1 MPALLT
7 YLPCTGSA
15 FGGRCLMIAIIGML
29 AGYSCL
35 PGSWLHDPWLILSSL
50 VCARFLSFPVS
61 RSFWPVWTFLGWMTL
76 RSVFSAG
83 NEWALG
89 LAGVSLLVLAL
100 MLFSRTAQNP
110 SMMASVGVWTG
121 HLTALAALISIG
133 WHLRQWGVNFE
144 DHRLQNLLVY
154 GGLNPV
160 CTGLLFG
167 FSGLWLCALPLSRF
181 TTLSAL
187 ILMTAAFC
195 SGSRGAM
202 LSLLVGHGV
211 LLAAHGL
218 RRGWR
223 PLLVLAVSALLFS
236 LSGMAV
242 ERPPEAAA
250 SSATGI
256 SQPWE
261 RAIHRPN
268 DGRRAIYVAGWRSIE
283 TSLDGWIGI
292 GEWSTKDRW
301 KRFLPSDPWGL
312 SGHLHSV
319 FLATL
324 VHGGVIGLGLLLALI
339 GHAARH
345 AWARLR
351 EGDALWPCLF
361 SYGLMA
367 LVFDGESLG
376 YLLTLP
382 RFETPLFWLPV
393 MQLLTSRAALMD
405 RPA

>member
-15 FGGRCLMIAIIGML
+15 FGGRCLMIAIIGVL

-35 PGSWLHDPWLILSSL
+35 PNPWYHDGWLILSSM
-50 VCARFLSFPVS
+50 VCVRFLSFPVS
-61 RSFWPVWTFLGWMTL
+61 RTFWPVGAFLGWMTL

-83 NEWALG
+83 NELAGG
-89 LAGVSLLVLAL
+89 LAGVGLLLLAL
-100 MLFSRTAQNP
+100 MLFSKAAQRP
-110 SMMASVGVWTG
+110 SLMASIGIWTG

-144 DHRLQNLLVY
+144 DYRLQNLLVY

-181 TTLSAL
+181 TMLSAL
-187 ILMTAAFC
+187 ILTTAAFC

-202 LSLLVGHGV
+202 LSLLAGHLV
-211 LLAAHGL
+211 LLAAHGF

-236 LSGMAV
+236 FSGMVV
-242 ERPPEAAA
+242 ERPPEAVA
-250 SSATGI
+250 SSAMGI

-268 DGRRAIYVAGWRSIE
+268 DGRKAIYAAGWRSME
-283 TSLDGWIGI
+283 TTRDTWIGI
-292 GEWSTKDRW
+292 GQWGTKDRW
-301 KRFLPSDPWGL
+301 KRFLPADPWNL

-319 FLATL
+319 FVATI
-324 VHGGVIGLGLLLALI
+324 VHGGVIGLGLLLVLV
-339 GHAARH
+339 GHAASR
-345 AWARLR
+345 AWAMLR
-351 EGDALWPCLF
+351 KGDALWPCLF
-361 SYGLMA
+361 AYGLMA

-393 MQLLTSRAALMD
+393 TQLLVRTASLEE
-405 RPA
+405 

>member
-7 YLPCTGSA
+7 YLPCTSSA
-15 FGGRCLMIAIIGML
+15 FGGRCLMIAIIGVL

-35 PGSWLHDPWLILSSL
+35 PNPWFHNGWLILSSL
-50 VCARFLSFPVS
+50 VCARFLGFPVS
-61 RSFWPVWTFLGWMTL
+61 RCFWPVGAFLGWMTL

-83 NEWALG
+83 SELG
-89 LAGVSLLVLAL
+89 AGLEGVGLLLLAM
-100 MLFSRTAQNP
+100 MLFARAAQRP
-110 SMMASVGVWTG
+110 SWMTSVGVWTG

-133 WHLRQWGVNFE
+133 WHLRQFGVNFE
-144 DHRLQNLLVY
+144 DHRLENLLVY

-187 ILMTAAFC
+187 ILTTAAFG

-211 LLAAHGL
+211 LLAVHGL

-223 PLLVLAVSALLFS
+223 PLGVLAVSALLFS
-236 LSGMAV
+236 FSGLAV
-242 ERPPEAAA
+242 KRPSAAVA
-250 SSATGI
+250 SSGAGI
-256 SQPWE
+256 YQPWT
-261 RAIHRPN
+261 RAINRPTG
-268 DGRRAIYVAGWRSIE
+268 GRKVIYAAGWRSME
-283 TSLDGWIGI
+283 KTRESWIGI
-292 GEWSTKDRW
+292 GQWGTKDRW
-301 KRFLPSDPWGL
+301 KRFLPPDPSNL

-319 FLATL
+319 FVATF
-324 VHGGVIGLGLLLALI
+324 VHGGVIGLGLLLVLL
-339 GHAARH
+339 GHTASRS
-345 AWARLR
+345 WARLR

-361 SYGLMA
+361 AYGLMA

-382 RFETPLFWLPV
+382 RFETLLFWLPV
-393 MQLLTSRAALMD
+393 MQLLTSRADPMD
-405 RPA
+405 HPA

>member
-1 MPALLT
+1 MLT
-7 YLPCTGSA
+7 YLPCSNSA
-15 FGGRCLMIAIIGML
+15 FGGRCLKMAIIGLL

-35 PGSWLHDPWLILSSL
+35 PGPWLHDPWLILSSL
-50 VCARFLSFPVS
+50 VCVRFLSFPVS
-61 RSFWPVWTFLGWMTL
+61 RSFWPVGAFLGWMTL
-76 RSVFSAG
+76 RSVFAAG
-83 NEWALG
+83 HELGSG
-89 LAGVSLLVLAL
+89 LAGVGLLVLAL
-100 MLFSRTAQNP
+100 MLFVGAAQRP
-110 SMMASVGVWTG
+110 SLMAFIGVWTG

-144 DHRLQNLLVY
+144 DCRLHNLLVY

-167 FSGLWLCALPLSRF
+167 FYGLWLCALPLSRY
-181 TTLSAL
+181 TMLSAL
-187 ILMTAAFC
+187 ILTTAAFC

-202 LSLLVGHGV
+202 LSLLAGHGV
-211 LLAAHGL
+211 LLAVHGF

-242 ERPPEAAA
+242 ERSPEAAA
-250 SSATGI
+250 SSASGI

-261 RAIHRPN
+261 RAIHRQN
-268 DGRRAIYVAGWRSIE
+268 DGRKAIYAAGWRSIE
-283 TSLDGWIGI
+283 TTRDGWIGI
-292 GEWSTKDRW
+292 GQWGTKDRW
-301 KRFLPSDPWGL
+301 KRFLPADPWNL

-324 VHGGVIGLGLLLALI
+324 VHGGVIGLGLLLVLI
-339 GHAARH
+339 GHAARR

-361 SYGLMA
+361 GYGLMA

-376 YLLTLP
+376 SLLTLP

-393 MQLLTSRAALMD
+393 MQLFVRSASLEG
-405 RPA
+405 